1 MRGSLGFDVPGL
13 GVFGSPLFGEKIL
26 DALMT
31 GECPEG
37 TRTYQKDII
46 DADGNKVGKTIVRTF
61 SSGRSTAP
69 SSLVGSNYPPC
80 NIYTDENK
88 RKVYEFAIAGYDPK
102 NVSFAVDENNPSYIN
117 LILKS
122 GLTEVK
128 ESDEDDD
135 FDEAKTE
142 DENSVGEVYTPAPAK
157 KSKHRDEDDED
168 EKKEEEQK
176 VEKAIIYD
184 YQKFVVKDH
193 TCPFYV
199 DRDRY
204 DIEQSTVEF
213 KNGTVKISFE
223 PKKVAFN
230 PKVVN

>member
-1 MRGSLGFDVPGL
+1 MRGSLDFDVPGL

-26 DALMT
+26 NALMT

-46 DADGNKVGKTIVRTF
+46 DAEGNKVGKTIVRTF

-128 ESDEDDD
+128 ESEKEKDDD
-135 FDEAKTE
+135 YE
-142 DENSVGEVYTPAPAK
+142 D
-157 KSKHRDEDDED
+157 
-168 EKKEEEQK
+168 KKEEPK

>member
-1 MRGSLGFDVPGL
+1 MRGSLDFDVPGL

-26 DALMT
+26 NALMT

-128 ESDEDDD
+128 ESEKEKDDD
-135 FDEAKTE
+135 YE
-142 DENSVGEVYTPAPAK
+142 D
-157 KSKHRDEDDED
+157 
-168 EKKEEEQK
+168 KKEEPK

-223 PKKVAFN
+223 PKKIAFN

>member
-1 MRGSLGFDVPGL
+1 MRGSLDFDVPGL

-26 DALMT
+26 NALMT

-46 DADGNKVGKTIVRTF
+46 DADGNKVGKTIVRTY

-80 NIYTDENK
+80 NIFTDENK

-128 ESDEDDD
+128 ESEKD
-135 FDEAKTE
+135 
-142 DENSVGEVYTPAPAK
+142 
-157 KSKHRDEDDED
+157 DDED
-168 EKKEEEQK
+168 KKEEPK
-176 VEKAIIYD
+176 VEKAIVYD

-230 PKVVN
+230 PKVLN

>member
-1 MRGSLGFDVPGL
+1 MRGSLDFDVPSL

-46 DADGNKVGKTIVRTF
+46 DADGNKVGKTIVRTY

-128 ESDEDDD
+128 ESEK
-135 FDEAKTE
+135 E
-142 DENSVGEVYTPAPAK
+142 
-157 KSKHRDEDDED
+157 EDDED
-168 EKKEEEQK
+168 KKEEPK

-193 TCPFYV
+193 NCPFYV

-230 PKVVN
+230 PKVIN

>member
-1 MRGSLGFDVPGL
+1 MRGSFGFDVPSL

-26 DALMT
+26 NALMT

-37 TRTYQKDII
+37 TRTYQKDIF
-46 DADGNKVGKTIVRTF
+46 DDDGNKVGKTIVRTY
-61 SSGRSTAP
+61 SSGRSNAP

-102 NVSFAVDENNPSYIN
+102 NVTFAVDENNPSYIN
-117 LILKS
+117 LVLKS

-128 ESDEDDD
+128 ESDED
-135 FDEAKTE
+135 
-142 DENSVGEVYTPAPAK
+142 ENK
-157 KSKHRDEDDED
+157 
-168 EKKEEEQK
+168 EEQK
-176 VEKAIIYD
+176 VEKAIVYD

-223 PKKVAFN
+223 PKKIAFN

>member
-1 MRGSLGFDVPGL
+1 MRGSLDFDVPSL

-46 DADGNKVGKTIVRTF
+46 DADGNKVGKTIVRTY

-128 ESDEDDD
+128 ESEKEEEDDD
-135 FDEAKTE
+135 D
-142 DENSVGEVYTPAPAK
+142 
-157 KSKHRDEDDED
+157 
-168 EKKEEEQK
+168 KKEEPK

>member
-1 MRGSLGFDVPGL
+1 MRGSFGFDVPSL

-26 DALMT
+26 NALMT

-37 TRTYQKDII
+37 TRTYQKDIF
-46 DADGNKVGKTIVRTF
+46 DDDGNKVGKTIVRTF
-61 SSGRSTAP
+61 SSGRSNAP

-88 RKVYEFAIAGYDPK
+88 RKVYEFAVAGYDPK
-102 NVSFAVDENNPSYIN
+102 NISFAVDENNPSYIN

-128 ESDEDDD
+128 ESETDDID
-135 FDEAKTE
+135 D
-142 DENSVGEVYTPAPAK
+142 K
-157 KSKHRDEDDED
+157 K
-168 EKKEEEQK
+168 EEQK
-176 VEKAIIYD
+176 VEKAIVYD

-204 DIEQSTVEF
+204 DIEQSVVEF

-223 PKKVAFN
+223 PKKIAFN

>member
-1 MRGSLGFDVPGL
+1 MSGTNFLSVPRMAAFGFPT
-13 GVFGSPLFGEKIL
+13 FGEDIL
-26 DALMT
+26 DAMFD
-31 GECPEG
+31 GEMPKG
-37 TRTYQKDII
+37 IRTYKQNILD
-46 DADGNKVGKTIVRTF
+46 DNGNKIGTKVVRTY
-61 SSGRSTAP
+61 SSGRSNAP
-69 SSLVGSNYPPC
+69 ASLVGSNYPPC
-80 NIYTDENK
+80 NIYTDENR
-88 RKVYEFAIAGYDPK
+88 RKVYEFAVAGYDPK
-102 NVSFAVDENNPSYIN
+102 NISFAVDENNPSYIN

-128 ESDEDDD
+128 ESETDDND
-135 FDEAKTE
+135 D
-142 DENSVGEVYTPAPAK
+142 K
-157 KSKHRDEDDED
+157 KE
-168 EKKEEEQK
+168 EEEQK

-223 PKKVAFN
+223 PKKIAFN
-230 PKVVN
+230 PKVVS

>member
-1 MRGSLGFDVPGL
+1 MRGSLDFDVPSL

-46 DADGNKVGKTIVRTF
+46 DADGNKVGKTIVRTY

-128 ESDEDDD
+128 ESEK
-135 FDEAKTE
+135 E
-142 DENSVGEVYTPAPAK
+142 
-157 KSKHRDEDDED
+157 EDDED
-168 EKKEEEQK
+168 KKEEPK

>member
-1 MRGSLGFDVPGL
+1 MRGSLDFDVPGL

-26 DALMT
+26 NALMT

-46 DADGNKVGKTIVRTF
+46 DADGNKVGKTIVRTY

-128 ESDEDDD
+128 ESEKEKDDD
-135 FDEAKTE
+135 
-142 DENSVGEVYTPAPAK
+142 Y
-157 KSKHRDEDDED
+157 DD
-168 EKKEEEQK
+168 KKEEPK

>member
-1 MRGSLGFDVPGL
+1 
-13 GVFGSPLFGEKIL
+13 
-26 DALMT
+26 MT

-37 TRTYQKDII
+37 TRTYQKDIL
-46 DADGNKVGKTIVRTF
+46 DDDGNKVGKTIVRTF
-61 SSGRSTAP
+61 SSGRSNAP

-102 NVSFAVDENNPSYIN
+102 NVTFAVDENNPSYIN
-117 LILKS
+117 LVLKS

-128 ESDEDDD
+128 ESETDD
-135 FDEAKTE
+135 
-142 DENSVGEVYTPAPAK
+142 N
-157 KSKHRDEDDED
+157 DD
-168 EKKEEEQK
+168 KKEEEQK
-176 VEKAIIYD
+176 VEKAIVYD

-204 DIEQSTVEF
+204 DIEQSTVVF

-223 PKKVAFN
+223 PKKIAFN

>member
-1 MRGSLGFDVPGL
+1 MRGSLDFDVPGL

-31 GECPEG
+31 GDCPEG

-46 DADGNKVGKTIVRTF
+46 DADGNKVGKTIVRTY

-128 ESDEDDD
+128 ESEKEDDD
-135 FDEAKTE
+135 E
-142 DENSVGEVYTPAPAK
+142 D
-157 KSKHRDEDDED
+157 
-168 EKKEEEQK
+168 KKEEPK

-230 PKVVN
+230 PKVIN

>member
-1 MRGSLGFDVPGL
+1 MRGSLDFDVPGL
-13 GVFGSPLFGEKIL
+13 GVFGSPLFGERIL
-26 DALMT
+26 NALMS
-31 GECPEG
+31 GDCPEG
-37 TRTYQKDII
+37 TRTYTKDII

-69 SSLVGSNYPPC
+69 ASLVGSNYPPC

-122 GLTEVK
+122 GLTEVN
-128 ESDEDDD
+128 ESE
-135 FDEAKTE
+135 K
-142 DENSVGEVYTPAPAK
+142 
-157 KSKHRDEDDED
+157 EDDEED
-168 EKKEEEQK
+168 KKEEPK
-176 VEKAIIYD
+176 VEKAIVYD

-204 DIEQSTVEF
+204 DIEQSVVEF

-230 PKVVN
+230 PKVLN

>member
-1 MRGSLGFDVPGL
+1 MRGSLDFDVPGL

-46 DADGNKVGKTIVRTF
+46 DAEGNKVGKTIVRTF

-128 ESDEDDD
+128 ESEKEDDD
-135 FDEAKTE
+135 E
-142 DENSVGEVYTPAPAK
+142 D
-157 KSKHRDEDDED
+157 
-168 EKKEEEQK
+168 KKEEPK

-230 PKVVN
+230 PKVIN

>member
-1 MRGSLGFDVPGL
+1 MRGSLDFDVPGL

-26 DALMT
+26 NALMT

-46 DADGNKVGKTIVRTF
+46 DADGNKVGKTIVRTY

-128 ESDEDDD
+128 ESEKEEDDD
-135 FDEAKTE
+135 FE
-142 DENSVGEVYTPAPAK
+142 D
-157 KSKHRDEDDED
+157 
-168 EKKEEEQK
+168 KKEEPK

>member
-1 MRGSLGFDVPGL
+1 MRGSLDFDVPGL

-26 DALMT
+26 NALMT

-46 DADGNKVGKTIVRTF
+46 DADGNKVGKTIVRTY

-80 NIYTDENK
+80 NIFIDENK

-128 ESDEDDD
+128 ESE
-135 FDEAKTE
+135 K
-142 DENSVGEVYTPAPAK
+142 
-157 KSKHRDEDDED
+157 EDDED
-168 EKKEEEQK
+168 KKEEPK

>member
-1 MRGSLGFDVPGL
+1 MRGSFGFDVPSL

-26 DALMT
+26 NALMT

-37 TRTYQKDII
+37 TRTFQKDIF
-46 DADGNKVGKTIVRTF
+46 DDDGNKVGKTIVRTY
-61 SSGRSTAP
+61 SSGRSNAP

-102 NVSFAVDENNPSYIN
+102 NVTFAVDENNPSYIN
-117 LILKS
+117 LVLKS
-122 GLTEVK
+122 DLTEVK
-128 ESDEDDD
+128 ESDED
-135 FDEAKTE
+135 
-142 DENSVGEVYTPAPAK
+142 
-157 KSKHRDEDDED
+157 
-168 EKKEEEQK
+168 EKKEEEEEEEQK
-176 VEKAIIYD
+176 VETAIVYD

-223 PKKVAFN
+223 PKKIAFN

>member
-1 MRGSLGFDVPGL
+1 MRGSLDFDVPGL

-26 DALMT
+26 NALMT

-46 DADGNKVGKTIVRTF
+46 DADGNKVGKTIVRTY

-128 ESDEDDD
+128 ESEKEKDDD
-135 FDEAKTE
+135 YE
-142 DENSVGEVYTPAPAK
+142 D
-157 KSKHRDEDDED
+157 
-168 EKKEEEQK
+168 KKEEPK

>member
-1 MRGSLGFDVPGL
+1 MRGSLDFDVPGL

-26 DALMT
+26 NALMT

-46 DADGNKVGKTIVRTF
+46 DADGNKVGKTIVRTY

-128 ESDEDDD
+128 ESEKEEDDD
-135 FDEAKTE
+135 FE
-142 DENSVGEVYTPAPAK
+142 D
-157 KSKHRDEDDED
+157 
-168 EKKEEEQK
+168 KKEEPK

-199 DRDRY
+199 DRGRY

>member
-1 MRGSLGFDVPGL
+1 MRGSLDFDVPGL

-26 DALMT
+26 NALMT

-46 DADGNKVGKTIVRTF
+46 DADGNKVGKTIVRTY

-128 ESDEDDD
+128 ESEKEDDD
-135 FDEAKTE
+135 
-142 DENSVGEVYTPAPAK
+142 
-157 KSKHRDEDDED
+157 DD
-168 EKKEEEQK
+168 KKEEPK

>member
-1 MRGSLGFDVPGL
+1 MRGSLDFDVPGL

-46 DADGNKVGKTIVRTF
+46 DADGNKVGKTIVRTY

-128 ESDEDDD
+128 ESEKEDDD
-135 FDEAKTE
+135 
-142 DENSVGEVYTPAPAK
+142 EN
-157 KSKHRDEDDED
+157 
-168 EKKEEEQK
+168 KKEEPK

>member
-1 MRGSLGFDVPGL
+1 MRGSLDFDVPGL

-46 DADGNKVGKTIVRTF
+46 DADGNKVGKTIVRTY

-69 SSLVGSNYPPC
+69 LSLVGSNYPPC

-128 ESDEDDD
+128 ES
-135 FDEAKTE
+135 
-142 DENSVGEVYTPAPAK
+142 
-157 KSKHRDEDDED
+157 DED

>member
-1 MRGSLGFDVPGL
+1 MRGSLDFDVPGL

-26 DALMT
+26 NALMT

-46 DADGNKVGKTIVRTF
+46 DADGNKVGKTIVRTY

-128 ESDEDDD
+128 ESEKEEDDD
-135 FDEAKTE
+135 YE
-142 DENSVGEVYTPAPAK
+142 D
-157 KSKHRDEDDED
+157 
-168 EKKEEEQK
+168 KKEEPK

>member
-1 MRGSLGFDVPGL
+1 MRGSLDFDVPGL

-26 DALMT
+26 NALMT

-46 DADGNKVGKTIVRTF
+46 DADGNKVGKTIVRTY

-122 GLTEVK
+122 GLIEVK
-128 ESDEDDD
+128 ESEKEKDDD
-135 FDEAKTE
+135 FE
-142 DENSVGEVYTPAPAK
+142 D
-157 KSKHRDEDDED
+157 
-168 EKKEEEQK
+168 KKEESK

>member
-1 MRGSLGFDVPGL
+1 MRGSLDFDVPGL

-26 DALMT
+26 NALMT

-46 DADGNKVGKTIVRTF
+46 DADGNKVGKTIVRTY

-128 ESDEDDD
+128 ESEKEKDDD
-135 FDEAKTE
+135 YE
-142 DENSVGEVYTPAPAK
+142 D
-157 KSKHRDEDDED
+157 
-168 EKKEEEQK
+168 KKEEPK

-213 KNGTVKISFE
+213 KNGTVKIFFE

>member
-1 MRGSLGFDVPGL
+1 MRGSLDFDVPGL

-26 DALMT
+26 NALMT

-46 DADGNKVGKTIVRTF
+46 DAEGNKVGKTIVRTF

-128 ESDEDDD
+128 ESEK
-135 FDEAKTE
+135 EK
-142 DENSVGEVYTPAPAK
+142 
-157 KSKHRDEDDED
+157 D
-168 EKKEEEQK
+168 EKYGEEEEPK

>member
-1 MRGSLGFDVPGL
+1 MPLMRIEYIFIGDRTMRGSFNFDVPGM
-13 GVFGSPLFGEKIL
+13 GVFGSSLYGEKIL
-26 DALMT
+26 NALMT

-37 TRTYQKDII
+37 TRTYQKDIV
-46 DADGNKVGKTIVRTF
+46 DADGNRVGKTIVRTF
-61 SSGRSTAP
+61 SSGRSNAP
-69 SSLVGSNYPPC
+69 AALVGSNYPPC

-102 NVSFAVDENNPSYIN
+102 NVSFDIDENNPSYIN

-128 ESDEDDD
+128 DTGD
-135 FDEAKTE
+135 TE
-142 DENSVGEVYTPAPAK
+142 EK
-157 KSKHRDEDDED
+157 KD
-168 EKKEEEQK
+168 EKK
-176 VEKAIIYD
+176 VEKAIVYD
-184 YQKFVVKDH
+184 YQKFAVKDH

-223 PKKVAFN
+223 PKKIAFN

>member
-1 MRGSLGFDVPGL
+1 MRGSLDFDVPGL

-26 DALMT
+26 NALMT

-46 DADGNKVGKTIVRTF
+46 DADGNKVGKTIVRTY

-128 ESDEDDD
+128 ESEK
-135 FDEAKTE
+135 EK
-142 DENSVGEVYTPAPAK
+142 
-157 KSKHRDEDDED
+157 D
-168 EKKEEEQK
+168 EKYGEEEEEPK

>member
-1 MRGSLGFDVPGL
+1 MRGSLDFDVPGL

-26 DALMT
+26 NALMT

-128 ESDEDDD
+128 ESEKEEDDD
-135 FDEAKTE
+135 FE
-142 DENSVGEVYTPAPAK
+142 D
-157 KSKHRDEDDED
+157 
-168 EKKEEEQK
+168 KKEEPK

-223 PKKVAFN
+223 PKKIAFN

>member
-1 MRGSLGFDVPGL
+1 MRGSLDFDVPGL

-37 TRTYQKDII
+37 THTYQKDII
-46 DADGNKVGKTIVRTF
+46 DAEGNKVGKTIVRTF

-128 ESDEDDD
+128 ESDED
-135 FDEAKTE
+135 E
-142 DENSVGEVYTPAPAK
+142 DE
-157 KSKHRDEDDED
+157 D
-168 EKKEEEQK
+168 KKEEPK

-230 PKVVN
+230 PKVIN

>member
-1 MRGSLGFDVPGL
+1 MRGSLDFDVPGL

-26 DALMT
+26 NALMT

-46 DADGNKVGKTIVRTF
+46 DAEGNKVGKTIVRTF

-69 SSLVGSNYPPC
+69 SNLVGSNYPPC

-128 ESDEDDD
+128 ESEEEDD
-135 FDEAKTE
+135 
-142 DENSVGEVYTPAPAK
+142 
-157 KSKHRDEDDED
+157 
-168 EKKEEEQK
+168 KKEEPK

-230 PKVVN
+230 PKIVN

>member
-1 MRGSLGFDVPGL
+1 MDKQTRAFARFCFQFATMPRKRIEYIFIGVRTMSGTNFLSVPRMAAFGFPT
-13 GVFGSPLFGEKIL
+13 FGEDIL
-26 DALMT
+26 DAMFD
-31 GECPEG
+31 GEMPKG
-37 TRTYQKDII
+37 IRTYKQNILD
-46 DADGNKVGKTIVRTF
+46 DNGNKIGTKVVRTY
-61 SSGRSTAP
+61 SSGRSNAP
-69 SSLVGSNYPPC
+69 ASLVGSNYPPC
-80 NIYTDENK
+80 NIYTDENR
-88 RKVYEFAIAGYDPK
+88 RKVYEFAVAGYDPK
-102 NVSFAVDENNPSYIN
+102 NITFAVDENNPSYIN

-128 ESDEDDD
+128 ESEKDE
-135 FDEAKTE
+135 
-142 DENSVGEVYTPAPAK
+142 
-157 KSKHRDEDDED
+157 
-168 EKKEEEQK
+168 EKEEEEQK

-223 PKKVAFN
+223 PKKIAFN